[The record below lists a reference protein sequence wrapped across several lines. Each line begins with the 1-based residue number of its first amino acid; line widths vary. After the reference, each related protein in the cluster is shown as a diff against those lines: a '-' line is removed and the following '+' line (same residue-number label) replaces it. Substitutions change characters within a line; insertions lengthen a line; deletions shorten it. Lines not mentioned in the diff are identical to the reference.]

1 MLPTP
6 FACPSCNCPPCSDH
20 SRTPAEK
27 FDLSDAAVGLF
38 FYLQDQ
44 ARMPK
49 KDIKRLCE
57 YVIELCGESGARQK
71 CEHCDES
78 GAPKRRKLPS
88 VRDVI
93 IDYFATLLETDS
105 ASLVKSDA
113 LDQSFSTTLGG
124 ELGMMAL
131 SAELN
136 CDQITTISRAI
147 LGSAPTEAIFYEY
160 GHRELR
166 EIGFQVILKIYQ
178 REGQNFTI
186 RKFLDKLASKGA
198 SA

>member
-6 FACPSCNCPPCSDH
+6 FVCPSCNCPPCSDR

-27 FDLSDAAVGLF
+27 FDLPDAAVGLF

-44 ARMPK
+44 AHMPK

-57 YVIELCGESGARQK
+57 YVIE
-71 CEHCDES
+71 HCDES
-78 GAPKRRKLPS
+78 GAPKRRKEPS

-93 IDYFATLLETDS
+93 IDHFATLLETDS
-105 ASLVKSDA
+105 ASLVKSDG
-113 LDQSFSTTLGG
+113 LDQSFSKTLGG

-131 SAELN
+131 GAELN

-147 LGSAPTEAIFYEY
+147 LGSPRTESIFHEY
-160 GHRELR
+160 GHRKLR

-178 REGQNFTI
+178 SQGQNFTI
-186 RKFLDKLASKGA
+186 RELLDKLDSKGA

>member
-6 FACPSCNCPPCSDH
+6 FACPSCNCPPCSDR

-44 ARMPK
+44 AHMPK

-57 YVIELCGESGARQK
+57 YVIELCGESGVRQK

-78 GAPKRRKLPS
+78 GAPKRRKQPS

-105 ASLVKSDA
+105 ASLVKSGG
-113 LDQSFSTTLGG
+113 LDRSFSETLGG
-124 ELGMMAL
+124 ELGMATL
-131 SAELN
+131 GAELSS
-136 CDQITTISRAI
+136 DQITTISRAI
-147 LGSAPTEAIFYEY
+147 IGVPGTEAIFHDYR
-160 GHRELR
+160 HRGPE
-166 EIGFQVILKIYQ
+166 EIGFQVIYRIYQ

-186 RKFLDKLASKGA
+186 REFLDKLDSKGA